1 MKNIKAMGIA
11 FIMFLVTI
19 TGVGIA
25 TKNGIPAYNIR
36 YGTWI
41 STTKFGCNDG
51 MKKLVKN
58 DNVFAIFGSS
68 ELKHCQRSGFHADSI
83 YKNSD
88 IKPVFIG
95 KGGFQSLGHAIIL
108 GSIGQEL
115 KGKKVVI
122 SVSPQWFKSY
132 GFRKDA
138 FGSMYSETN
147 MIAFLKNKD
156 ISDETKDYVIK
167 RVKELTDENP
177 TMWKNIKQDIEWY
190 RDNNGNIIDTV
201 RKNVHSALA
210 NYKADTKLYIASIVK
225 GYKNDT
231 NESGNDE
238 ITNSK
243 WDKLYKK
250 AIKRG
255 EKKSGHNRFGMNDR
269 VYNKRYKEKV
279 KKNVFKDLQYTPDS
293 MEFDDL
299 KCFIDICRQE
309 NIDVMMV
316 MQPLNAKWA
325 DYTNFPK
332 EKRDE
337 LYGAVRNFAKNNSVK
352 LADLTSMEYDDYMF
366 EDDSHL
372 ALKGLVYFN
381 EQIYNFYKQDKK

>member
-51 MKKLVKN
+51 MKKLVDN
-58 DNVFAIFGSS
+58 DNVFAVFGSS

-147 MIAFLKNKD
+147 MIAFHRNKE
-156 ISDETKDYVIK
+156 IS
-167 RVKELTDENP
+167 N
-177 TMWKNIKQDIEWY
+177 
-190 RDNNGNIIDTV
+190 
-201 RKNVHSALA
+201 
-210 NYKADTKLYIASIVK
+210 
-225 GYKNDT
+225 
-231 NESGNDE
+231 
-238 ITNSK
+238 
-243 WDKLYKK
+243 
-250 AIKRG
+250 
-255 EKKSGHNRFGMNDR
+255 
-269 VYNKRYKEKV
+269 
-279 KKNVFKDLQYTPDS
+279 
-293 MEFDDL
+293 
-299 KCFIDICRQE
+299 
-309 NIDVMMV
+309 
-316 MQPLNAKWA
+316 
-325 DYTNFPK
+325 
-332 EKRDE
+332 
-337 LYGAVRNFAKNNSVK
+337 
-352 LADLTSMEYDDYMF
+352 
-366 EDDSHL
+366 
-372 ALKGLVYFN
+372 
-381 EQIYNFYKQDKK
+381 

>member
-41 STTKFGCNDG
+41 SATKFGCNDG
-51 MKKLVKN
+51 MKKLVDN
-58 DNVFAIFGSS
+58 DNVFAVFGSS

-108 GSIGQEL
+108 GSIGQVL

-147 MIAFLKNKD
+147 MIAFLKNKE

-167 RVKELTDENP
+167 RIKELTDENP
-177 TMWKNIKQDIEWY
+177 TMWKNIRQDIKWY
-190 RDNNGNIIDTV
+190 RDNNGNVIDTV

-210 NYKADTKLYIASIVK
+210 NYKADTKLYIASLVK
-225 GYKNDT
+225 GYSNDT
-231 NESGNDE
+231 NEGGKDR
-238 ITNSK
+238 ITHWN
-243 WDKLYKK
+243 KLYKK
-250 AIKRG
+250 AVKRG
-255 EKKSGHNRFGMNDR
+255 EKKSGHNRFGMSDR
-269 VYNKRYKEKV
+269 IYNKNYKEKV
-279 KKNVFKDLQYTPDS
+279 KKKAFKDLQYTSDS

-332 EKRDE
+332 AKRDE
-337 LYGAVRNFAKNNSVK
+337 LYGAVRNFAKNNNVK

>member
-95 KGGFQSLGHAIIL
+95 KGGFQSLGHVIIL